1 MSYTVYS
8 VTNARGRRSQYEHG
22 NFADPDAAEALADD
36 VHEMMMRD
44 DPDYVRTVVEDEHG
58 NWTHYHA
65 AHHYF

>member
-1 MSYTVYS
+1 
-8 VTNARGRRSQYEHG
+8 
-22 NFADPDAAEALADD
+22 ALADD